1 MSDLKQIYVWC
12 AGIPVLDQQVEGA
25 GEVGGGGGQ
34 ICVGSMSDLSWIQV
48 GSLDRWTM

>member
-12 AGIPVLDQQVEGA
+12 AGIPVLDQQVG
-25 GEVGGGGGQ
+25 GRGGRGGGE